1 MKPELVVK
9 NQDDVPKRRILNRK
23 KIDDA
28 DPVEVIGARIREARE
43 LSGLSVT
50 QLAALLGVTR
60 SAVSATEL
68 GKSGVNIGVLERIAS
83 ALQTSVEW
91 LRYGAGNGPR
101 IPRPVVVPE
110 INVDH
115 VSFQLA
121 EMMEFRTENEWAV
134 PLSDV
139 RRLGLAAHQLIAIR
153 LNEAIPP
160 EFKAGDVVVVDLSAN
175 QFSRHAYYA
184 VAIEGRFTICLL
196 NRSGSKFEAAI
207 QKRTL
212 ITSEPNIL
220 GMVVCSYRFTGN
232 FTLPLEAWKVR

>member
-50 QLAALLGVTR
+50 QLAALLGVPR
-60 SAVSATEL
+60 SAVTAAVL
-68 GKSGVNIGVLERIAS
+68 GKSGVNIVVLARIPSAS

-196 NRSGSKFEAAI
+196 NRSG
-207 QKRTL
+207 
-212 ITSEPNIL
+212 
-220 GMVVCSYRFTGN
+220 FTGN